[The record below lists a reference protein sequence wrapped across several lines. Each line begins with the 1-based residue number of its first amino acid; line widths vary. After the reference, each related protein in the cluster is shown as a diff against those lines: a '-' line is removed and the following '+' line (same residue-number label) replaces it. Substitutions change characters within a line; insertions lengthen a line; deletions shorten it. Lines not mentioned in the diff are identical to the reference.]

1 MKDSEG
7 ERGENKE
14 ENQETLVLEKAEMR
28 VLRKNVCLV
37 IAEVQKRQ
45 MR

>member
-28 VLRKNVCLV
+28 VLRKNVYLV